1 MLAGTGEARQ
11 LEKRDLVSGTGSV
24 RDGLGELLAGL
35 GESSQLEV
43 DFDMDFDLVE
53 GKRVILP

>member
-1 MLAGTGEARQ
+1 MSGE
-11 LEKRDLVSGTGSV
+11 RDLASRTGLV
-24 RDGLGELLAGL
+24 REGL

-43 DFDMDFDLVE
+43 DFDLDFDLVK

>member
-1 MLAGTGEARQ
+1 M
-11 LEKRDLVSGTGSV
+11 SGTGSA
-24 RDGLGELLAGL
+24 RDGLGELLSGL

-43 DFDMDFDLVE
+43 DFDLVFDLVR